1 MKYSNFAIV
10 ASFFGLWLDSSF
22 SKNTQLIF
30 GFILILSFGIIHGA
44 NDLLLINYINKNNK
58 PLSYLK
64 LLFYYIII
72 VGLGGILFWI
82 IPWFGLLLFIL
93 VSGYHFGE
101 QQWQNLETG
110 VVFKLFE
117 FTYGLF
123 ILFLLFIF
131 HIEEVQNVIFNIAS
145 ISIPE
150 NYFSVG
156 LLITSFLLV
165 ILGIYFVRINETF
178 KNKWFL
184 ETFYLLVFTI
194 IFKVSSLIWGFAIY
208 FIIWHSIPSIIN
220 QVSYLNGSFNW
231 KNFVVYI
238 QNAFIYWIVSLIGIV
253 VLYYLF
259 RDVKLFNA
267 IFFSFLAA
275 ITFPH
280 VAVLFLVF
288 KRNKKNRA
296 F

>member
-58 PLSYLK
+58 PLSSLK
-64 LLFYYIII
+64 LLFYYLII
-72 VGLGGILFWI
+72 VSLGGGLFWI

-123 ILFLLFIF
+123 ILLLLFIF
-131 HIEEVQNVIFNIAS
+131 HVEEVQNVIFNIAS

-156 LLITSFLLV
+156 LLITSFFLV

-220 QVSYLNGSFNW
+220 QISYLNGSFNW

-253 VLYYLF
+253 ILYYLF

-288 KRNKKNRA
+288 KKNKKNRA

>member
-64 LLFYYIII
+64 LLFYYLII

-253 VLYYLF
+253 ILYYLF

>member
-1 MKYSNFAIV
+1 
-10 ASFFGLWLDSSF
+10 
-22 SKNTQLIF
+22 
-30 GFILILSFGIIHGA
+30 
-44 NDLLLINYINKNNK
+44 
-58 PLSYLK
+58 
-64 LLFYYIII
+64 
-72 VGLGGILFWI
+72 
-82 IPWFGLLLFIL
+82 
-93 VSGYHFGE
+93 
-101 QQWQNLETG
+101 
-110 VVFKLFE
+110 
-117 FTYGLF
+117 
-123 ILFLLFIF
+123 
-131 HIEEVQNVIFNIAS
+131 
-145 ISIPE
+145 
-150 NYFSVG
+150 
-156 LLITSFLLV
+156 LLV

-208 FIIWHSIPSIIN
+208 FILWHSIPSIIN
-220 QVSYLNGSFNW
+220 QISYLNGSFNW

-253 VLYYLF
+253 ILYYLF

>member
-64 LLFYYIII
+64 LLFYYLII

-123 ILFLLFIF
+123 ILLLLFIF
-131 HIEEVQNVIFNIAS
+131 HVEEVQNVIFNIAS
-145 ISIPE
+145 ISISE

-156 LLITSFLLV
+156 LLITSFFLV

-220 QVSYLNGSFNW
+220 QISYLNGSFNW

-253 VLYYLF
+253 ILYYLF

-288 KRNKKNRA
+288 KKNKKNRA

>member
-220 QVSYLNGSFNW
+220 QVSYLNGSFNL

-288 KRNKKNRA
+288 KKNKKNRA